1 MKLGQTNQRT
11 FSKVIFWDPCL
22 SPHKADLF
30 ESLAKLNPHLEII
43 CCVDQALPDE
53 RKEMG
58 WTVPEA
64 IGYRNIISP
73 DKLSISKLV
82 AESPLTTLHI
92 FSGLR
97 WIPTIVSGLAVV
109 KSQRACYMIMSEPRV
124 MDGWAGKL
132 RLLQSWLTEGYHRRH
147 AAAVLAIGRN
157 GPPWFFAAG
166 YSKAKVVPFAYFVPP
181 PITVPASPTEKLRVG
196 YLGRLVRMKGIFD
209 IVNAVSL
216 LECPVK
222 LDVAGNGPEE
232 DNLKLMC
239 STAEVDSTF
248 RGVLAISEIGDFFSQ
263 IDVLI
268 LASTSKDGWGA
279 VISEALMAGVPV
291 IATPMVGAS
300 VVLQHRSF
308 GRCVPAGSPTAI
320 KEAILDLKCSGEL
333 AITRREIRAQ
343 AATQM
348 LSAQAG
354 ASYLTKLIAWQE
366 GKSERPLDFYSIRDD
381 AN

>member
-1 MKLGQTNQRT
+1 MNPRHNNQHT
-11 FSKVIFWDPCL
+11 FSRVIFWDPCL
-22 SPHKADLF
+22 SPHKANLF
-30 ESLAKLNPHLEII
+30 ESLAKINPHLEII
-43 CCVDQALPDE
+43 CCVDQALPDD

-58 WTVPEA
+58 WTVSDPE
-64 IGYRNIISP
+64 GYRNIISP
-73 DKLSISKLV
+73 DGRCISALV

-97 WIPTIVSGLAVV
+97 WIPSIVTALAAV

-132 RLLQSWLTEGYHRRH
+132 RLLQSWLTEGYHRRN
-147 AAAVLAIGRN
+147 AAAILAIGRN

-166 YSKAKVVPFAYFVPP
+166 YPKNKVVPFAYFVPP
-181 PITVPASPTEKLRVG
+181 PITSLASPTEKLRVG

-209 IVNAVSL
+209 IVSAVSL
-216 LECPVK
+216 LECPVM
-222 LDVAGNGPEE
+222 LDFAGNGPEE
-232 DNLKLMC
+232 HNLKLMC
-239 STAEVDSTF
+239 STAGVDSKF
-248 RGVLAISEIGDFFSQ
+248 RGVLAISEIGDFFSH
-263 IDVLI
+263 IDVLV

-300 VVLQHRSF
+300 VVLQHNSF

-320 KEAILDLKCSGEL
+320 KNAILDLKDCGEL
-333 AITRREIRAQ
+333 AIAKREVRAR
-343 AATQM
+343 AATQI

-354 ASYLTKLIAWQE
+354 ATYLTKLISWLE
-366 GKSERPLDFYSIRDD
+366 GKTERPLDFYSIQDD
-381 AN
+381 AH